1 MITESNLEEKKVM
14 ISLVMSFLMWR
25 VVGKAAMKEIPK
37 RIKTSPLADE
47 FIEDSKNGQKKLFAN
62 REAENVSQIEEVG
75 ETIRSL
81 FSWIQ
86 K

>member
-1 MITESNLEEKKVM
+1 
-14 ISLVMSFLMWR
+14 
-25 VVGKAAMKEIPK
+25 MKEIPR

-47 FIEDSKNGQKKLFAN
+47 FIEDFKNGQKKLFAN